1 MLTSPGSSQR
11 SVTAAGSEGL
21 WDLTA
26 DKINSKVICAEAA
39 TEATGGDGGGKR
51 GHGLGREGQAGHGPG
66 AGRGT
71 EMSCQDP
78 AMPGSVDV
86 PLHDSSHPRGLVTR
100 GPGRSTMLG
109 TVPRKHLFD
118 FSQ

>member
-39 TEATGGDGGGKR
+39 TEATGGDGGG
-51 GHGLGREGQAGHGPG
+51 REATGWDVRA
-66 AGRGT
+66 R
-71 EMSCQDP
+71 P
-78 AMPGSVDV
+78 AMVQVQGGAQ
-86 PLHDSSHPRGLVTR
+86 R
-100 GPGRSTMLG
+100 
-109 TVPRKHLFD
+109 
-118 FSQ
+118 